1 MRRVVPLIAALALL
15 GGCSQSTDGNASAGG
30 STPTTT
36 AGQTSKSGKPSSSS
50 TSKEPVKRP
59 KTINIEAVDPC
70 TLLTGPQRL
79 EFGLDRP
86 PQPGGVPDKESC
98 TISRDD
104 RKYFVGLITDSTA
117 GVDDYAKS
125 AGKVTKLEVGGFPAL
140 LIESTTELGVSCS
153 VAVDVSDGQVVDVRA
168 SSVGET
174 DMTTLCQVVQPVA
187 AAVVANVSK

>member
-15 GGCSQSTDGNASAGG
+15 AGCSQPTDGNANPGG

-36 AGQTSKSGKPSSSS
+36 AAGRTSESGKPSA
-50 TSKEPVKRP
+50 TSKEPTKRP

-70 TLLTGPQRL
+70 TLLTEPQRS
-79 EFGLDRP
+79 EFGLNRP
-86 PQPGGVPDKESC
+86 PQQGGVPDKESC
-98 TISRDD
+98 TISRED
-104 RKYFVGLITDSTA
+104 RKYFVGLVTDSTA

-125 AGKVTKLEVGGFPAL
+125 TGKVTKLEVGGFPAL

-153 VAVDVSDGQVVDVRA
+153 VPVDVSDGQVVEVRA

-174 DMTTLCQVVQPVA
+174 DLPTLCQVVQPVA
-187 AAVVANVSK
+187 AAVVTNLNK